1 MKKVILAS
9 LILAFSGIFQ
19 VVKADEGM
27 WLPMFIK
34 RLNYVD
40 MQKEGLQLTAEEIY
54 SINHSS
60 LKDAIVHFDGGC
72 TAEVISDQGLLLT
85 NHHCGYDAI
94 AKHST
99 PEHDYL
105 TNGFWAYNKSEE
117 LENDGMTVSFLD
129 HMSDVT
135 DKVNSALTP
144 DMTAAQRKQKV
155 QEIIGQISNEASE
168 NGKFKARVA
177 SFFNGNEFYLFVYK
191 IYTDI
196 RLVGAPPS
204 SIGKFGGD
212 TDNWMW
218 PRHTGDFSMFRIY
231 ANKDNEPA
239 TYSKDNVPYKPAY
252 HLPISLK
259 GVQDGDFAMIMGY
272 PGSTDR
278 YLTSWGVQ
286 QKIGVEYPAFVASRD
301 LKLKVMKEFM
311 DADASVRINY
321 APKYA
326 QTANY
331 WKNRIGMINALTEN
345 GTVAKK
351 EKIEAD
357 LEEWINANPERKKE
371 YGNVFDIIKNYYA
384 TTDKTI
390 AGDQYLMEAGIMG
403 SSFGLFNLRI
413 NQKLG
418 ALAQAPDEEA
428 AKKAMDDI
436 KTYIDEFYADIS
448 LPLEKELT
456 SKMWAF
462 YYKNAPIE
470 QQPEEFVNIVK
481 EYNSDFDALADSI
494 FTTSV
499 LTNKERLMDVIS
511 NLKDEK
517 TRDILKNDIGIRA
530 YYSFL
535 AQYFI
540 NGSSNP
546 ERVAL
551 KDSLTGANRL
561 FVKALRE
568 ANPDKKYYPD
578 ANSTMRLTYGQV
590 MSYEP
595 KDGVE
600 YKYYTTLKGV
610 MQKEDP
616 NNPEFVVAPKLK
628 ELYEN
633 KDFGQYA
640 DADGKMHVAFLTNN
654 DITGGNS
661 GSPVINGKG
670 ELIGAAFDGNWEAMS
685 GDIEFSKELQR
696 TISVDV
702 RYILFIID
710 KYAGATNLIDEMTL
724 VK

>member
-9 LILAFSGIFQ
+9 LILVFSGIFE

-54 SINHSS
+54 SINNAS

-85 NHHCGYDAI
+85 NHHCGYSSI
-94 AKHST
+94 ANHST
-99 PEHDYL
+99 KEHDYL
-105 TNGFWAYNKSEE
+105 TDGFWAYNKSEE
-117 LENDGMTVSFLD
+117 LANEGMTVSFLD
-129 HMSDVT
+129 HMADVT
-135 DKVNSALTP
+135 DKVNNILTAEMTSAE
-144 DMTAAQRKQKV
+144 RKQAIK
-155 QEIIGQISNEASE
+155 EEMDIISTEASE
-168 NGKFKARVA
+168 GGKFKAKVS

-231 ANKDNEPA
+231 ADKNNEPA
-239 TYSKDNVPYKPAY
+239 VYSKDNVPYKAAY
-252 HLPISLK
+252 HLPVSIK

-272 PGSTDR
+272 PGRTDR
-278 YLTSWGVQ
+278 YLSSWGVE
-286 QKIGVEYPAFVASRD
+286 QKIDVEYPAFVASRD
-301 LKLKVMKEFM
+301 LKLKVMKKYM
-311 DADASVRINY
+311 DADATVRIDY

-331 WKNRIGMINALTEN
+331 WKNRIGMIKALTEN
-345 GTVAKK
+345 KTVAKK
-351 EKIEAD
+351 QKIEAD
-357 LEEWINANPERKKE
+357 LTKWIDENAERKAE
-371 YGNVFDIIKNYYA
+371 YGNIFDILKDYYS
-384 TTDKTI
+384 TTNTTI

-403 SSFGLFNLRI
+403 SSFGVFNLRLS
-413 NQKLG
+413 QKMS
-418 ALAQAPDEEA
+418 ALAQAKDEVASE
-428 AKKAMDDI
+428 KI
-436 KTYIDEFYADIS
+436 KEDLNSYINEFFDGIS
-448 LPLEKELT
+448 LPLEQELT

-470 QQPEEFVNIVK
+470 QQPESFVAIAK
-481 EYNSDFDALADSI
+481 EYNNDFDALAKDIFDTSI
-494 FTTSV
+494 I
-499 LTNKERLMDVIS
+499 TNKDRLVEFLSKPM
-511 NLKDEK
+511 DEK
-517 TRDILKNDIGIRA
+517 SAETLKEDIGVKS

-535 AQYFI
+535 VKYFADMY
-540 NGSSNP
+540 SNP
-546 ERVAL
+546 KKVAL
-551 KDSLTGANRL
+551 NDTLKGAKRL
-561 FVKALRE
+561 FIKALRE
-568 ANPDKKYYPD
+568 SKPDKSFYPD

-600 YKYYTTLKGV
+600 YKYFTTLKGV
-610 MQKEDP
+610 IQKEDP
-616 NNPEFVVAPKLK
+616 SNPEFVVAPKLK
-628 ELYEN
+628 ELYES
-633 KDFGQYA
+633 KDYGQYA
-640 DADGKMHVAFLTNN
+640 NADGTMPVGFLTNN

-710 KYAGATNLIDEMTL
+710 KYAGATNLIDEMTI

>member
-1 MKKVILAS
+1 M
-9 LILAFSGIFQ
+9 FSGIFE

-54 SINHSS
+54 SINNAS

-72 TAEVISDQGLLLT
+72 TAEVISSQGLLLT
-85 NHHCGYDAI
+85 NHHCGYSAI
-94 AKHST
+94 ANHST
-99 PEHDYL
+99 KEHDYL
-105 TNGFWAYNKSEE
+105 TDGFWAYNKSEE
-117 LENDGMTVSFLD
+117 LANDGMTVSFLD
-129 HMSDVT
+129 HMADVT
-135 DKVNSALTP
+135 DKVNEAINP
-144 DMTAAQRKQKV
+144 EMTAAERKQAI
-155 QEIIGQISNEASE
+155 QTITGQISAEASE
-168 NGKFKARVA
+168 EGKYKARVS

-204 SIGKFGGD
+204 SIGKYGGD

-231 ANKDNEPA
+231 ANKENQPA
-239 TYSKDNVPYKPAY
+239 TYSEGNVPYKADY
-252 HLPISLK
+252 HLPVSIK
-259 GVQDGDFAMIMGY
+259 GVEDGDFAMIMGY

-278 YLTSWGVQ
+278 YLSSWGVQ

-301 LKLKVMKEFM
+301 LKLKVMKKYM
-311 DADASVRINY
+311 DADATVRIDY
-321 APKYA
+321 SPRYA

-331 WKNRIGMINALTEN
+331 WKNRDGMIKALTKN
-345 GTVAKK
+345 KTVAKK
-351 EKIEAD
+351 EKIESD
-357 LEEWINANPERKKE
+357 LGKWIAENPERKKE
-371 YGNVFDIIKNYYA
+371 YGNIFDIYKKYYE
-384 TTDKTI
+384 TTNSTI
-390 AGDQYLMEAGIMG
+390 AGDQYLMEAGLMG
-403 SSFGLFNLRI
+403 SNFGIFNFRLS
-413 NQKLG
+413 QKMD
-418 ALAQAPDEEA
+418 AIIKAEDEETS
-428 AKKAMDDI
+428 KKALEE
-436 KTYIDEFYADIS
+436 TNAYVDEFFHGIS
-448 LPLEKELT
+448 LPLEQELT

-470 QQPEEFVNIVK
+470 QQPEEFVAVVK
-481 EYNSDFDALADSI
+481 EYNNDFDALSKAIFETSI
-494 FTTSV
+494 ITNSEKLKSV
-499 LTNKERLMDVIS
+499 LA
-511 NLKDEK
+511 NLKDES
-517 TRDILKNDIGIRA
+517 TADTLKNDVGVKT
-530 YYSFL
+530 YYSFI
-535 AQYFI
+535 AKYFADMY
-540 NGSSNP
+540 SNP
-546 ERVAL
+546 EKVAL
-551 KDSLTGANRL
+551 KDELDGAKKL

-568 ANPDKKYYPD
+568 SNPDKSYYPD

-600 YKYYTTLKGV
+600 FKFYTTLKGV

-616 NNPEFVVAPKLK
+616 TNPEFVVAPKLK
-628 ELYEN
+628 ELYES
-633 KDFGQYA
+633 KDYGQYA
-640 DADGKMHVAFLTNN
+640 NADGTMSVGFLTNN

-710 KYAGATNLIDEMTL
+710 KYAGATNLIDEMTI

>member
-1 MKKVILAS
+1 MKKIILAT

-40 MQKEGLQLTAEEIY
+40 MQREGLQLTAEEIY
-54 SINHSS
+54 SINNAS

-72 TAEVISDQGLLLT
+72 TAEVISNQGLLLT
-85 NHHCGYDAI
+85 NHHCGYSAI
-94 AKHST
+94 ANHST
-99 PEHDYL
+99 KEHDYL
-105 TNGFWAYNKSEE
+105 TDGFWAYNKSEE
-117 LENDGMTVSFLD
+117 LSNDGMTVSFLD
-129 HMSDVT
+129 HMADVT
-135 DKVNSALTP
+135 DKVNATIKP
-144 DMTAAQRKQKV
+144 EMTVAERNQAIQTIIAQIQ
-155 QEIIGQISNEASE
+155 NEASKE
-168 NGKFKARVA
+168 GKYKAKVS

-204 SIGKFGGD
+204 SIGKYGGD

-239 TYSKDNVPYKPAY
+239 TFSKDNVPYKAAY
-252 HLPISLK
+252 HLPVSIK

-278 YLTSWGVQ
+278 YLSSWGVQ

-301 LKLKVMKEFM
+301 LKLKTMKKYM
-311 DADASVRINY
+311 DADATVRIDY
-321 APKYA
+321 SPKYA

-331 WKNRIGMINALTEN
+331 WKNRIGMIKALSEN

-351 EKIEAD
+351 EKTEVELD
-357 LEEWINANPERKKE
+357 KWINETPERKKE
-371 YGNVFDIIKNYYA
+371 YGSIFNTYKKYYS
-384 TTDKTI
+384 TTDATI
-390 AGDQYLMEAGIMG
+390 AGDQYLMEAGLQG
-403 SSFGLFNLRI
+403 SSFGLFNFKLS
-413 NQKLG
+413 QKLE
-418 ALAQAPDEEA
+418 AIAKATDEESK
-428 AKKAMDDI
+428 KKALESTDSF
-436 KTYIDEFYADIS
+436 IDKFFDGIN
-448 LPLEKELT
+448 LPLEQELT

-462 YYKNAPIE
+462 YYKSAPIE
-470 QQPEEFVNIVK
+470 QQPEEFVNIVT
-481 EYNSDFDALADSI
+481 EYNNDFDALATDI
-494 FTTSV
+494 FSKSV
-499 LTNKERLMDVIS
+499 LTDRAKLKEVVA
-511 NLKDEK
+511 NLDDEK
-517 TRDILKNDIGIRA
+517 TKETLKNDIGIRS
-530 YYSFL
+530 YYSFIMK
-535 AQYFI
+535 YI
-540 NGSSNP
+540 SNMYSNP
-546 ERVAL
+546 DKTAL
-551 KDSLTGANRL
+551 EGELSTAKRL
-561 FVKALRE
+561 YIKALRE
-568 ANPDKKYYPD
+568 ANPDKKYAPD

-595 KDGVE
+595 MDGVE

-616 NNPEFVVAPKLK
+616 SNPEFVVAPKLK
-628 ELYEN
+628 ELYEK
-633 KDFGQYA
+633 KDYGQYA
-640 DADGKMHVAFLTNN
+640 NADGTMSVGFLTNN

-685 GDIEFSKELQR
+685 GDIEFSDELQR

-710 KYAGATNLIDEMTL
+710 KYAGATNLIDEMTI

>member
-1 MKKVILAS
+1 M
-9 LILAFSGIFQ
+9 FSGIFE

-54 SINHSS
+54 SINNAS
-60 LKDAIVHFDGGC
+60 LKDAIVQFDGGC

-85 NHHCGYDAI
+85 NHHCGYSAI
-94 AKHST
+94 ANHST
-99 PEHDYL
+99 KDHDYL
-105 TNGFWAYNKSEE
+105 TDGFWAYNKSEE
-117 LENDGMTVSFLD
+117 LANEGMTVSFLD
-129 HMSDVT
+129 HMADVT
-135 DKVNSALTP
+135 DKVNEVVKP
-144 DMTAAQRKQKV
+144 EMTNEEKKAAIKQIV
-155 QEIIGQISNEASE
+155 AQISSE
-168 NGKFKARVA
+168 ESKDGMKAQVK
-177 SFFNGNEFYLFVYK
+177 SFFNGNEYYLFVYK

-204 SIGKFGGD
+204 SIGKYGGD

-239 TYSKDNVPYKPAY
+239 TYSEDNVPYKAAY
-252 HLPISLK
+252 HLPISIK
-259 GVQDGDFAMIMGY
+259 GIQDGDFAMIMGY

-278 YLTSWGVQ
+278 YLSSWGVQ

-301 LKLKVMKEFM
+301 LKLKVMKKFM
-311 DADASVRINY
+311 DADATVRINY
-321 APKYA
+321 SPRYA

-331 WKNRIGMINALTEN
+331 WKNRYGMIKALTEN
-345 GTVAKK
+345 KTVAKK
-351 EKIEAD
+351 QKTEAELEK
-357 LEEWINANPERKKE
+357 WINTNPERKKE
-371 YGNVFDIIKNYYA
+371 YGSIFDTYKKYYS
-384 TTDKTI
+384 TTDATI

-403 SSFGLFNLRI
+403 SNFGIFNLRI
-413 NQKLG
+413 SQKF
-418 ALAQAPDEEA
+418 QAIASATDEEA
-428 AKKAMDDI
+428 SKKAI
-436 KTYIDEFYADIS
+436 EAANEYIDEFFDGIS
-448 LPLEKELT
+448 LPLEQELT
-456 SKMWAF
+456 SKMWAY

-470 QQPEEFVNIVK
+470 QQPESFVAIVK
-481 EYNSDFDALADSI
+481 EYNNDFDALAKAIFETSI
-494 FTTSV
+494 I
-499 LTNKERLMDVIS
+499 TNKDKLKEVAS
-511 NLKDEK
+511 NLKEEK
-517 TRDILKNDIGIRA
+517 TSELLKNDIGAKA

-535 AQYFI
+535 EKYFADMY
-540 NGSSNP
+540 SNP
-546 ERVAL
+546 EKVAL
-551 KDSLTGANRL
+551 ADELNQAKKLYI
-561 FVKALRE
+561 KALRE
-568 ANPDKKYYPD
+568 SNPDKSYYPD
-578 ANSTMRLTYGQV
+578 ANFTMRLTYGQV

-600 YKYYTTLKGV
+600 YKFYTTLKGV
-610 MQKEDP
+610 MQKEDET
-616 NNPEFVVAPKLK
+616 NPEFVVAPKLK
-628 ELYEN
+628 ELYES
-633 KDFGQYA
+633 KDYGQYA
-640 DADGKMHVAFLTNN
+640 NADGSMPVGFLTNN

>member
-9 LILAFSGIFQ
+9 LILMFSGIFE

-54 SINHSS
+54 SINHAS

-72 TAEVISDQGLLLT
+72 TAEVISNQGLLLT

-105 TNGFWAYNKSEE
+105 TDGFWAYNKSEE

-129 HMSDVT
+129 HMADVT
-135 DKVNSALTP
+135 DRVNEVVKP
-144 DMTAAQRKQKV
+144 EMTLAERKQAINKV
-155 QEIIGQISNEASE
+155 ISQISSE
-168 NGKFKARVA
+168 ESKEGLKAQVK

-204 SIGKFGGD
+204 SVGKFGGD

-231 ANKDNEPA
+231 ANKDNQPA
-239 TYSKDNVPYKPAY
+239 TFSKDNVPYKPAY
-252 HLPISLK
+252 HLPVSIK

-278 YLTSWGVQ
+278 YLSSWGVQ

-301 LKLKVMKEFM
+301 LKLKIMKQFM
-311 DADASVRINY
+311 NADAAVRINY

-357 LEEWINANPERKKE
+357 LEKWINENPERKKE
-371 YGNVFDIIKNYYA
+371 YGKVFDIFKSYYS

-390 AGDQYLMEAGIMG
+390 AGDQYLMEAGLMG
-403 SSFGLFNLRI
+403 SNFGIFNLRI

-418 ALAQAPDEEA
+418 ALAQAQDEA
-428 AKKAMDDI
+428 SAKKSMDDL
-436 KTYIDEFYADIS
+436 TAYINDFFDETSI
-448 LPLEKELT
+448 PLEKELT
-456 SKMWAF
+456 AKMWSF
-462 YYKNAPIE
+462 YYKNAPID
-470 QQPEEFVNIVK
+470 QQPEDFVNIVK
-481 EYNSDFDALADSI
+481 QYNSDFEALSDSI
-494 FTTSV
+494 FATSV
-499 LTNKERLMDVIS
+499 ITDRDRLLNLIN

-517 TRDILKNDIGIRA
+517 TREVLKNDVGIKA
-530 YYSFL
+530 YYSFI
-535 AQYFI
+535 AEYY
-540 NGSSNP
+540 NNAYYNP
-546 ERVAL
+546 EKVAL
-551 KDSLTGANRL
+551 KDTLTDAKRL
-561 FVKALRE
+561 FIKALRE
-568 ANPDKKYYPD
+568 SKPDKSFYPD

-610 MQKEDP
+610 MQKEDET
-616 NNPEFVVAPKLK
+616 NPEFVVAPKLK
-628 ELYEN
+628 ELYMK

-640 DADGKMHVAFLTNN
+640 NADGRMPVAFLTNN

-685 GDIEFSKELQR
+685 GDIEFSNELQR
-696 TISVDV
+696 TISVDI

-710 KYAGATNLIDEMTL
+710 KYAGATNLIDEMTI